1 MKIFI
6 VNSQINNTSKE
17 LLNRYGN
24 IAEVAAHDMLPYAE
38 KHHADMQFARIDGR
52 TLVCAPGSSC
62 NVPLTGLNVI
72 SGSVNLKEKYPDNI
86 AYNILRAG
94 NLIFHN
100 TKYTAPEITELARLK
115 NVKIIHTKQGYA
127 GCSTISVPLSDGSSL
142 LVSSDKGL
150 IDAANK
156 INTNELHTEY
166 FEDTDSIIL
175 SGYDHGFIGGCCGY
189 DKDLGLI
196 LYGKANGQLK
206 SLSERYNFPIFSI
219 YDGPITDIGGI
230 LVMYPYL

>member
-38 KHHADMQFARIDGR
+38 KHHADMQFARIDSR

-72 SGSVNLKEKYPDNI
+72 SGSVALKEKYPDNI

-94 NLIFHN
+94 NFIFHN

-115 NVKIIHTKQGYA
+115 NGKIIHTLSRVMPGVQPFRCLYRTVLLFSCRQTRGLLM
-127 GCSTISVPLSDGSSL
+127 PL
-142 LVSSDKGL
+142 
-150 IDAANK
+150 
-156 INTNELHTEY
+156 TN
-166 FEDTDSIIL
+166 
-175 SGYDHGFIGGCCGY
+175 
-189 DKDLGLI
+189 
-196 LYGKANGQLK
+196 
-206 SLSERYNFPIFSI
+206 
-219 YDGPITDIGGI
+219 
-230 LVMYPYL
+230 